1 MKTSNKYIVLAAMAL
16 TFAAC
21 TQEDDFTPQ
30 TDGDAVKINATIG
43 KLQTRVAYEDDGTT
57 NFINGDEICVVNTM
71 RSSKNIANYTYT
83 NYGTYNEPNMAWTTT
98 DALVWNGGTAESQFQ
113 AWYPATASVV
123 VQVLPSKV

>member
-43 KLQTRVAYEDDGTT
+43 KLQTRVIYTETGATDFVTDDQ
-57 NFINGDEICVVNTM
+57 ICVVNTM
-71 RSSKNIANYTYT
+71 RTSKNSATYT
-83 NYGTYNEPNMAWTTT
+83 FDGTTWTTT
-98 DALVWNGGTAESQFQ
+98 DAFVWNGSAKNQFK
-113 AWYPATASVV
+113 AW
-123 VQVLPSKV
+123 